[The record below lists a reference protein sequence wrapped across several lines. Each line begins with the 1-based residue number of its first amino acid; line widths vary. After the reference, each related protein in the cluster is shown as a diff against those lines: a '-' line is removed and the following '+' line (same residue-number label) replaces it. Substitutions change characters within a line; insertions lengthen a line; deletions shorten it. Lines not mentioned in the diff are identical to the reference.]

1 MAARTW
7 TNWARTETAHPVRV
21 VTPRSVDDVA
31 QVVTTAAAAGLRVK
45 PVGAGHS
52 FTGVAVTD
60 GVQVRPEGLA
70 TRFDVVGPTTVTV
83 GAGWRLH
90 DLTRELERHGL
101 AMANLGDVDVQ
112 TLSGAVATGTHG
124 TGAALGGLASQVRG
138 LELVLADGTVATC
151 GPGEPL
157 FEAARLGLGAVGVVT
172 ALTLEVVPAFA
183 LRAHEG
189 PGRLPD
195 VLDGWLEH
203 ATAHDHFEFYWFP
216 HTDRVLL
223 KQHDRVPPGTPLEPL
238 SPRRAWVDD
247 ELLSNRV
254 FEAVNRLAAGMPRL
268 VPALNAVSA
277 RALTAREH
285 VDASYRVLA
294 SQRSVVFRE
303 TEWGFPRA
311 AVPDVVRAIDAW
323 VRRSHEHV
331 PFPVE
336 VRVGAADDPWLST
349 AHGRDTGW
357 VAVHQYHRMPHQRY
371 FAAVA
376 AIAAEHGGRPHWGKL
391 HPLGAEQLR
400 TLYPRFDD
408 AVAVRDRV
416 DPAGVFA
423 NPYLDRVLGR
433 TPDRVDRAAR
443 TAG

>member
-1 MAARTW
+1 M
-7 TNWARTETAHPVRV
+7 
-21 VTPRSVDDVA
+21 
-31 QVVTTAAAAGLRVK
+31 
-45 PVGAGHS
+45 
-52 FTGVAVTD
+52 
-60 GVQVRPEGLA
+60 
-70 TRFDVVGPTTVTV
+70 
-83 GAGWRLH
+83 
-90 DLTRELERHGL
+90 
-101 AMANLGDVDVQ
+101 
-112 TLSGAVATGTHG
+112 
-124 TGAALGGLASQVRG
+124 
-138 LELVLADGTVATC
+138 
-151 GPGEPL
+151 
-157 FEAARLGLGAVGVVT
+157 
-172 ALTLEVVPAFA
+172 
-183 LRAHEG
+183 
-189 PGRLPD
+189 
-195 VLDGWLEH
+195 
-203 ATAHDHFEFYWFP
+203 
-216 HTDRVLL
+216 
-223 KQHDRVPPGTPLEPL
+223 
-238 SPRRAWVDD
+238 
-247 ELLSNRV
+247 
-254 FEAVNRLAAGMPRL
+254 
-268 VPALNAVSA
+268 
-277 RALTAREH
+277 
-285 VDASYRVLA
+285 
-294 SQRSVVFRE
+294 VFRE

-376 AIAAEHGGRPHWGKL
+376 AIAAEHGGRPHWGK
-391 HPLGAEQLR
+391 PAPARRRALR